1 MLSTAKARAPEGAL
15 SAALTAL
22 RGALDLQSSGRGRID
37 TGCSSE
43 AGKCQR
49 QGAERAR
56 LRAQHRTILEERGFI
71 YARQLKLSKRKF
83 IEQPAIVPMPA
94 SYLPSSISHLPSP
107 TLF

>member
-22 RGALDLQSSGRGRID
+22 RGALDYSRQAGDEL
-37 TGCSSE
+37 TAGCSSE